1 MPFDSRNL
9 PALGAADPARRSN
22 RVIVASW
29 LFVVAAMLLVM
40 VVLGGVTRLTGS
52 GLSIMEWAP
61 LSGTVPPLSDA
72 EWHRLFGLYRTI
84 PQFTLLHPDLD
95 LAGFKGL
102 FWLEWAHRL
111 WGRLIAL
118 AFFGPLGWL
127 WLTGRIDRRLGRNLL
142 VLLAIGVAQGV
153 IGWFMVA
160 SGFAP
165 ATTAVSA
172 YRLAAHLAVALV
184 IYAAVLWIALGV
196 LTPDAPREPAAVGLR
211 RRAMLLALMLAVTIV
226 AGAFVAGL
234 HAGLIY
240 NTFPLMDGR
249 LVPRDVAALTPVWRN
264 LTENEAT
271 VQFDHRLVATLTLL
285 TALVVGGTAV
295 AASGLSVGL
304 RLRGIAAALVVA
316 TQYALGVATLV
327 AAAPIALAALHQL
340 VALLALT
347 AAIVLLHGLR
357 GAR

>member
-1 MPFDSRNL
+1 MPFNSRNL

-72 EWHRLFGLYRTI
+72 EWHRLFSLYQTI
-84 PQFTLLHPDLD
+84 PQFALLHSDLD

-118 AFFGPLGWL
+118 AFFVPLGWL

-142 VLLAIGVAQGV
+142 VLLAIGIAQGA

-160 SGFAP
+160 SGFTP
-165 ATTAVSA
+165 STTAVSA
-172 YRLAAHLAVALV
+172 YRLAAHLVVALV
-184 IYAAVLWIALGV
+184 IYTAVLWIGLGV
-196 LTPDAPREPAAVGLR
+196 LTPDAPREPAAVRLR
-211 RRAMLLALMLAVTIV
+211 RPAMLLAGMLAVTIF

-240 NTFPLMDGR
+240 NTFPLMDGS
-249 LVPRDVAALTPVWRN
+249 LVPPDIAALAPPWRN
-264 LTENEAT
+264 LTENVVT
-271 VQFDHRLVATLTLL
+271 VQFEHRLVATLTLL
-285 TALVVGGTAV
+285 TALVVGGTAI
-295 AASGLSVGL
+295 AARHVSIGL
-304 RLRGIAAALVVA
+304 RLRGVAAALAVML
-316 TQYALGVATLV
+316 QYSFGVATLV
-327 AAAPIALAALHQL
+327 AAAPIALAALHQFA
-340 VALLALT
+340 ALLALT